1 MELKH
6 LILVLIMSTYFFA
19 HSFFLH
25 PPIKKFFIEKLNFG
39 YKFYRLMFNFF
50 AIFGLVLISWYSKQ
64 VNDKLLIDDC
74 WLKLSGVVVILLGIF
89 ITYKSFKNYDIK
101 EFIGLTAESTDTL
114 QNNLVVEGYHKFVR
128 HPVYLATILIFVGY
142 SLYSPTFTSI
152 IYLVTTII
160 YLQIGISLEEKKL
173 INKFGNNYLKYRNEV
188 PKLFPVIFSK

>member
-1 MELKH
+1 
-6 LILVLIMSTYFFA
+6 
-19 HSFFLH
+19 
-25 PPIKKFFIEKLNFG
+25 
-39 YKFYRLMFNFF
+39 MFNFF

-64 VNDKLLIDDC
+64 VNDKLLIDDF
-74 WLKLSGVVVILLGIF
+74 WLKLSGVIVVLLGVF

-142 SLYSPTFTSI
+142 ALYSPTFTSV
-152 IYLVTTII
+152 IYLITTII

-173 INKFGNNYLKYRNEV
+173 INKFGDNYLKYRNEV
-188 PKLFPVIFSK
+188 PKLFPVIFSR